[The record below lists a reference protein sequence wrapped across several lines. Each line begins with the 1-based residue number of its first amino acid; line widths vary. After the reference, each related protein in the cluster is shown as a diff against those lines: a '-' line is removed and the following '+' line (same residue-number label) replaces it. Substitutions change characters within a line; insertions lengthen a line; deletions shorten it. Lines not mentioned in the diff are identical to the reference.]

1 MTIIWVVNLGSPP
14 NNQKGGT
21 MKPEL
26 LLKVDRKTKRMT
38 EAERWRLFVKRYCEL
53 YLKKVMN
60 PY

>member
-1 MTIIWVVNLGSPP
+1 MVGGTSLLPP
-14 NNQKGGT
+14 RDIVWGGT